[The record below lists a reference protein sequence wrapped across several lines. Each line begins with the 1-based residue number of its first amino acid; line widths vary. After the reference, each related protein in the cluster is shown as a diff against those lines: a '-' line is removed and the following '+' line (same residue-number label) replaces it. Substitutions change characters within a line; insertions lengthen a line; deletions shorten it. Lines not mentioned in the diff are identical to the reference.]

1 MIQCTFQHVTGVYRK
16 GELRLWQSGITNW
29 DKLLSTPEKHAN
41 FTKKLWNRLRTDII
55 QCKKALERNDFDF
68 FINKFPE
75 DIIWRLIP
83 NLKGK
88 ILYLDIEATGL
99 DLGKDA
105 ITTIS
110 TFDRSEIKFF
120 VKGLNLNKFIP
131 YLENFD
137 AIATFDGEK
146 MALPF
151 IEREFG
157 YDFYHIHFDLFKI
170 SRKLGISGGL
180 KQIENYLGISRN
192 AKNLG
197 GIDGKSA
204 IYLWKEYQLTEDI
217 RYLDTL
223 LAYNIED
230 AVNLEPILF
239 WFYDRLRAK
248 EGLPAKSLK
257 LDSNNVV
264 SPKQPSPEILQ
275 LINEKYINNSSNT
288 DVVDDDD
295 DSDKKP

>member
-1 MIQCTFQHVTGVYRK
+1 MIQCTFQQVTGVHRK

-29 DKLLSTPEKHAN
+29 DKLLETPQHHPN

-55 QCKKALERNDFDF
+55 QCKKALEREDYDF
-68 FINKFPE
+68 FISKFPE
-75 DIIWRLIP
+75 DILWRLIP

-88 ILYLDIEATGL
+88 ILYFDIEATGL
-99 DLGKDA
+99 DLIEDS

-110 TFDRSEIKFF
+110 TFDGSEIKYF
-120 VKGLNLNKFIP
+120 VKDQNMEDFIP
-131 YLENFD
+131 YLEKFD

-146 MALPF
+146 MDLPF
-151 IEREFG
+151 IERKFSFN
-157 YDFYHIHFDLFKI
+157 FYHIHFDLFKI

-192 AKNLG
+192 SNNLD
-197 GIDGKSA
+197 GIDGKTA
-204 IYLWKEYQLTEDI
+204 IYLWKEYQLTNDI

-230 AVNLEPILF
+230 AVNLERILS

-248 EGLPAKSLK
+248 ESLPVKS
-257 LDSNNVV
+257 SNLNSNTVI
-264 SPKQPSPEILQ
+264 SPKQPNLKVLE
-275 LINEKYINNSSNT
+275 LIEEKYIKKSNNDENEENKT
-288 DVVDDDD
+288 
-295 DSDKKP
+295 

>member
-1 MIQCTFQHVTGVYRK
+1 MIQCTFQQVTGVYRK

-29 DKLLSTPEKHAN
+29 DKLLETPQHHPN

-55 QCKKALERNDFDF
+55 QCKKALENEDYDF
-68 FINKFPE
+68 FITKFPE
-75 DIIWRLIP
+75 DLLWRLIP

-88 ILYLDIEATGL
+88 ILYFDIEATGL
-99 DLGKDA
+99 DITKDS

-110 TFDRSEIKFF
+110 TFDGTEIRYF
-120 VKGLNLNKFIP
+120 VKDQNLKEFIP
-131 YLENFD
+131 YLEKFD

-146 MALPF
+146 MDLPF
-151 IEREFG
+151 IESKLGFN
-157 YDFYHIHFDLFKI
+157 FYHIHFDLFKI

-192 AKNLG
+192 TKNLD
-197 GIDGKSA
+197 GIDGKTA
-204 IYLWKEYQLTEDI
+204 IYLWKEYQLTNDK

-230 AVNLEPILF
+230 AVNLERILY

-248 EGLPAKSLK
+248 EGLPIKSLNFN
-257 LDSNNVV
+257 SNKIS
-264 SPKQPSPEILQ
+264 SPKQPNSMVIE
-275 LINEKYINNSSNT
+275 LIQEKYMNISNNDESEEN
-288 DVVDDDD
+288 
-295 DSDKKP
+295 

>member
-1 MIQCTFQHVTGVYRK
+1 MIQCTFQQVTDVNRK

-29 DKLLSTPEKHAN
+29 DKLLETTQHHPN

-55 QCKKALERNDFDF
+55 QCKKALEKEDYDF
-68 FINKFPE
+68 FITKFPE
-75 DIIWRLIP
+75 DILWRLIP

-88 ILYLDIEATGL
+88 ILYFDIEATGL
-99 DLGKDA
+99 DISEDS

-110 TFDRSEIKFF
+110 TFDGSEIKFF
-120 VKGLNLNKFIP
+120 VKDQNLEDFIP
-131 YLENFD
+131 YLEKFD

-146 MALPF
+146 MDIPF
-151 IEREFG
+151 IERKFG
-157 YDFYHIHFDLFKI
+157 FNFYHIHFDLFKI

-192 AKNLG
+192 TKNLDRV
-197 GIDGKSA
+197 DGKTA
-204 IYLWKEYQLTEDI
+204 IYLWKEYQLTNDP

-230 AVNLEPILF
+230 AVNLEHILS

-248 EGLPAKSLK
+248 EGLPIKSLNFK
-257 LDSNNVV
+257 SNDIL
-264 SPKQPSPEILQ
+264 SPKQPNSKVLE
-275 LINEKYINNSSNT
+275 LIEEKYLKNSNNHENGES
-288 DVVDDDD
+288 
-295 DSDKKP
+295 

>member
-1 MIQCTFQHVTGVYRK
+1 MIQCTFQHVPGVHRK

-29 DKLLSTPEKHAN
+29 DKLLDAPQKHPN

-55 QCKKALERNDFDF
+55 QCKKALEQEDFDF

-88 ILYLDIEATGL
+88 ILYFDIEATGL
-99 DLGKDA
+99 DLTEDS

-110 TFDRSEIKFF
+110 TFNGSEIKYF
-120 VKGLNLNKFIP
+120 VKDQNLEEFIT
-131 YLENFD
+131 YIENFD

-146 MALPF
+146 MDIPF
-151 IEREFG
+151 IQRKLGF
-157 YDFYHIHFDLFKI
+157 DFYHIHFDLFRI

-192 AKNLG
+192 IKNLD
-197 GIDGKSA
+197 GIDGKTA
-204 IYLWKEYQLTEDI
+204 IYLWKEYQLTNDT

-230 AVNLEPILF
+230 AVNLEPILA

-248 EGLPAKSLK
+248 DGLPVKSLK
-257 LDSNNVV
+257 DIPHNIH
-264 SPKQPSPEILQ
+264 SPKQPNPEILK
-275 LINEKYINNSSNT
+275 LVEEKYLNISNNDGNGANNH
-288 DVVDDDD
+288 
-295 DSDKKP
+295 

>member
-1 MIQCTFQHVTGVYRK
+1 MIQCTFQHVPGVHRK
-16 GELRLWQSGITNW
+16 GELRLWQSGIINW
-29 DKLLSTPEKHAN
+29 DKLLDTPQKHPN

-55 QCKKALERNDFDF
+55 QCKKALEREDYDF

-88 ILYLDIEATGL
+88 ILYFDIEATGL
-99 DLGKDA
+99 DIVEDS
-105 ITTIS
+105 ITTIA
-110 TFDRSEIKFF
+110 TFDGSEIKYF
-120 VKGLNLNKFIP
+120 VKGQNLEEFIT
-131 YLENFD
+131 YIENFD

-146 MALPF
+146 MDIPF
-151 IEREFG
+151 IQRKLGF
-157 YDFYHIHFDLFKI
+157 DFYHIHFDLFKI

-192 AKNLG
+192 IKNLD
-197 GIDGKSA
+197 GIDGKTA
-204 IYLWKEYQLTEDI
+204 IYLWKEYQLTNDT

-230 AVNLEPILF
+230 AVNLEPILS

-248 EGLPAKSLK
+248 DGLPVKSLK
-257 LDSNNVV
+257 FIPHIDL
-264 SPKQPSPEILQ
+264 SPKQPNPEVLK
-275 LINEKYINNSSNT
+275 LIEEKYLNNSNN
-288 DVVDDDD
+288 D
-295 DSDKKP
+295 